1 MLIELAHYT
10 IIFALTA
17 VGLQALL
24 LAPTLWSSGSAVAIR
39 LGFRGACFTSALLLF
54 AFFVL
59 LYSFAVHD
67 FSLVVVF
74 ETFDS
79 QSSLFYALQAFCSSR
94 EGFSLLLLSSCP
106 FLP

>member
-17 VGLQALL
+17 VGLQTFLL
-24 LAPTLWSSGSAVAIR
+24 TPTLWSSGSAVAIK

-67 FSLVVVF
+67 FSLVVIF

-79 QSSLFYALQAFCSSR
+79 QSSVFYALQM
-94 EGFSLLLLSSCP
+94 P
-106 FLP
+106 FLLFCISKIL